1 MVVLLVEDGGAV
13 VGPDSKSA
21 PRGEISSYAR
31 GLAVYSRRNS
41 RPDLKYGAEEADSTK
56 RHGGC
61 DCGTRD
67 DRRTPWMRAPSKAAW
82 LDRVRCKSRLPR
94 GEAPLPPTHD
104 AWRFEVLTGISSF
117 TPTILDM
124 IYAQLDIAR
133 WTTRRIIE
141 KYPDSPPESARYHAP

>member
-31 GLAVYSRRNS
+31 GLAVYSRRIS

-94 GEAPLPPTHD
+94 GGSAVTSDPRCLAFRGLDWNFKLHADDLGHD
-104 AWRFEVLTGISSF
+104 LRSIGYCPMDDEE
-117 TPTILDM
+117 D
-124 IYAQLDIAR
+124 
-133 WTTRRIIE
+133 
-141 KYPDSPPESARYHAP
+141 H